1 MIFSANIF
9 KMIVRERRV
18 ADRGRAASR
27 ALRNCGLCNTAS
39 GEILA
44 LAEGAVVL
52 ESVNAEEGNA
62 EHLISGT
69 GERVNCQAAALCG
82 QAVYGSCR
90 GCLRS
95 LGGKKNGEVR

>member
-1 MIFSANIF
+1 MSDVSLIAAGQRVEHYEIA
-9 KMIVRERRV
+9 VYATLRR
-18 ADRGRAASR
+18 
-27 ALRNCGLCNTAS
+27 

-52 ESVNAEEGNA
+52 ESVKAEEGNA
-62 EHLISGT
+62 EELISGT

-90 GCLRS
+90 GRLRS

>member
-9 KMIVRERRV
+9 RMIVRERRV

-52 ESVNAEEGNA
+52 ESVQRHRGARE
-62 EHLISGT
+62 LS
-69 GERVNCQAAALCG
+69 
-82 QAVYGSCR
+82 SCCVVWT
-90 GCLRS
+90 GCLRFVP
-95 LGGKKNGEVR
+95 GPP

>member
-1 MIFSANIF
+1 MT
-9 KMIVRERRV
+9 VRERRV

-27 ALRNCGLCNTAS
+27 ALRNCGLGNTAS

-44 LAEGAVVL
+44 LAEDAVAL
-52 ESVNAEEGNA
+52 ESVKAEDKET
-62 EHLISGT
+62 LST
-69 GERVNCQAAALCG
+69 QSAAP
-82 QAVYGSCR
+82 VYGSCR

>member
-9 KMIVRERRV
+9 RMIVRERRV

-39 GEILA
+39 G
-44 LAEGAVVL
+44 GDFWPWPKVQWCWNR
-52 ESVNAEEGNA
+52 S
-62 EHLISGT
+62 SGT
-69 GERVNCQAAALCG
+69 GERVNCRAAALCG

-90 GCLRS
+90 GRLRS
-95 LGGKKNGEVR
+95 LGGKKKWRSTVKRQARA